1 MKKKII
7 FLGFSLIIS
16 SCATTSQE
24 IDQLEE
30 QIVALENK
38 ENLTPEEEAEL
49 NQLIDKQEKLIE
61 DDESVYEEIEMED
74 EDENKDLND
83 SIFSKYYVK
92 NDPDPKFNPGKF
104 LERHCF
110 YDGKYKD
117 IYYEGTP
124 LSDVPLD
131 EDLKLDF
138 YPNRLGIFEKGLFR
152 PNIVDYN
159 GEHGEQ
165 FGQIECLPDWSLKT
179 GIGGDTIVQSDEP
192 SEIKRND
199 IYGLS
204 FYDRIFPFYSIKPE
218 SQQGLWGQWIQAPG
232 SHPYGPAGG
241 TIEGG
246 LGVYNKFGHTKYPTY
261 MASGAPLFYN
271 PHSSLFGWGFYE
283 VRVPCDCYGG
293 VQLTNKVIPIP
304 AGIRFDEDQEEF
316 VEDGGIYFGHGWFA
330 LPIFSGETRQGNE
343 EPTTDIGKLTWTFIA
358 NSKQYSGP
366 MWAYVPEFWHRRINR
381 WNALE
386 MLQDGED
393 QVSKELYDKL
403 IQFLGGRLKE
413 DEILKEIK
421 NQNWY
426 IDDVDDYNYETG
438 GLFWTQEKNTL
449 AYTSTPYAAIGSE
462 MGELPAFIE
471 YDDKGDLYLKIFPP
485 ALPATSDKEYFT
497 LDGRSYDVNL
507 YNYFVDFFKGDVE
520 INRVISNFDKFS
532 KPMIAEDRYEDR
544 DRPDLKMNDLFI
556 GEAPDYDTLN
566 NVMVSWNV
574 YLKGATENGETNT
587 FWDWSDIKDSENRNL
602 SQYYKVEVPSSK
614 SNLQDYRF
622 IPVEE
627 SVVPDVLTQLEMNT
641 IERTVSYM
649 PHIKSNEDKDLIS
662 KIKDDMDEVF
672 GLDSNPF
679 DFSCWDCTSDGCDPT
694 IYESTL
700 DDGTI
705 VKYRWYKFK
714 DQPTFMYLK
723 KDYPEIYTD
732 EYLDLIQSRIEQMH
746 KEWGDNQ
753 EFIPTPNSIEN
764 FHLVELD
771 NGQIVKPPK
780 GKEYGWVPLVLE
792 MEAPF
797 GEYQTTLNHSEF
809 IEFHSDEEQFR
820 LIKLLP

>member
-7 FLGFSLIIS
+7 FVVLSLIIS
-16 SCATTSQE
+16 SCNTTSQE

-38 ENLTPEEEAEL
+38 ENLTSEEEAEL
-49 NQLIDKQEKLIE
+49 NQLIEKQEELIE
-61 DDESVYEEIEMED
+61 DDESDNEEIQIED
-74 EDENKDLND
+74 ADEYSDLND

-110 YDGKYKD
+110 YDGRYKD
-117 IYYEGTP
+117 VYYEGVP
-124 LSDVPLD
+124 LADVPL
-131 EDLKLDF
+131 EKDLKLDF
-138 YPNRLGIFEKGLFR
+138 YPNKLGIFEKGLFR
-152 PNIVDYN
+152 PNIVDYK
-159 GEHGEQ
+159 GEYGEQ

-179 GIGGDTIVQSDEP
+179 QIGGDTIVQTDEP
-192 SEIKRND
+192 DESKRSD

-386 MLQDGED
+386 MLQDGEG
-393 QVSKELYDKL
+393 QISEELYNKL
-403 IQFLGGRLKE
+403 IEFLGGRLDE
-413 DEILKEIK
+413 EEILKEIK

-426 IDDVDDYNYETG
+426 VDDVDDYNYETG

-471 YDDKGDLYLKIFPP
+471 YDEKDDLYLKIFPP
-485 ALPATSDKEYFT
+485 CLLYTSP
-497 LDGRSYDVNL
+497 S
-507 YNYFVDFFKGDVE
+507 
-520 INRVISNFDKFS
+520 
-532 KPMIAEDRYEDR
+532 PR
-544 DRPDLKMNDLFI
+544 D
-556 GEAPDYDTLN
+556 
-566 NVMVSWNV
+566 
-574 YLKGATENGETNT
+574 
-587 FWDWSDIKDSENRNL
+587 
-602 SQYYKVEVPSSK
+602 
-614 SNLQDYRF
+614 
-622 IPVEE
+622 
-627 SVVPDVLTQLEMNT
+627 
-641 IERTVSYM
+641 
-649 PHIKSNEDKDLIS
+649 
-662 KIKDDMDEVF
+662 
-672 GLDSNPF
+672 
-679 DFSCWDCTSDGCDPT
+679 
-694 IYESTL
+694 
-700 DDGTI
+700 
-705 VKYRWYKFK
+705 
-714 DQPTFMYLK
+714 
-723 KDYPEIYTD
+723 
-732 EYLDLIQSRIEQMH
+732 
-746 KEWGDNQ
+746 
-753 EFIPTPNSIEN
+753 
-764 FHLVELD
+764 
-771 NGQIVKPPK
+771 
-780 GKEYGWVPLVLE
+780 
-792 MEAPF
+792 
-797 GEYQTTLNHSEF
+797 
-809 IEFHSDEEQFR
+809 
-820 LIKLLP
+820 